1 MGADIA
7 DFVDFNDWYWR
18 VVKPLIGADTEI
30 LNHDMDTSWILDYIH
45 TENISTKIV
54 KKNTIK

>member
-1 MGADIA
+1 
-7 DFVDFNDWYWR
+7 
-18 VVKPLIGADTEI
+18 VKPLIGADIEI